1 MREDGGFRG
10 KDQGSDGS
18 SSIGSGTKGVDCFKY
33 HSGSPLQTSRLEAM
47 LMPMA

>member
-1 MREDGGFRG
+1 MTTMPVAFGT
-10 KDQGSDGS
+10 
-18 SSIGSGTKGVDCFKY
+18 GTKGVDCFKY